1 LDNNYRLVALRPDNA
16 NAHFNLSDVLLA
28 LRRYDDALAA
38 ANDALAIVDKHPGA
52 LLNRGVALASMG
64 EIVLAQE
71 SLTAAVQV
79 DPSVI
84 DRLNGFLSHPLVA
97 SDLDARLIY
106 IHEGLERFET
116 CNWLG
121 WDNFLERLI
130 PILHDASQEGAHF
143 QDRSLLFRVAALPIG
158 QALKSRLAMGISERI
173 SHEVRSQ
180 PRLWVDRPAPAS
192 GPQRIRI
199 SYVGA
204 HLGNHARGFNAH
216 PLFSLH
222 DRERFD
228 VYLCA
233 LDPSDESAQR
243 AMNERAADVF
253 RDLSALSDADA
264 AFQIY
269 RDNLDLIVD
278 LTGYTGQCRPEIF
291 A

>member
-143 QDRSLLFRVAALPIG
+143 QDRSLLFRVAALPWVFLSAYHTRSVRNHGCGSIDPL
-158 QALKSRLAMGISERI
+158 QRLGHNE
-173 SHEVRSQ
+173 
-180 PRLWVDRPAPAS
+180 L
-192 GPQRIRI
+192 
-199 SYVGA
+199 
-204 HLGNHARGFNAH
+204 
-216 PLFSLH
+216 
-222 DRERFD
+222 
-228 VYLCA
+228 
-233 LDPSDESAQR
+233 ESATLAR
-243 AMNERAADVF
+243 ILAIMREV
-253 RDLSALSDADA
+253 
-264 AFQIY
+264 
-269 RDNLDLIVD
+269 
-278 LTGYTGQCRPEIF
+278 LTRTRYSLCTTENGLMYTF
-291 A
+291 AHSTPATSLPNGR